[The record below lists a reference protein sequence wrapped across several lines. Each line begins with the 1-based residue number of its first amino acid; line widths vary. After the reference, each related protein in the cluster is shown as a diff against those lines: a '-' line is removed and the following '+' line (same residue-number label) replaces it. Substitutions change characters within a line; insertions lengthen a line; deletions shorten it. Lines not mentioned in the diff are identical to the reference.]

1 MSCFVVSDFD
11 IDILVT
17 AFAGLNRPG
26 AKLLNLHQVG
36 RELLLENVRSFEAC
50 YRVHNRPKGHDM
62 RVEMARGLRQARAY
76 RFTRRRAKPA
86 AVAKCA
92 RFYDYQACEHAA
104 WQTSAAGAIADALM
118 ARYPETLPDYEAMPW
133 GIGGAYDLLTAG
145 CVVKVHHDGTIANRW
160 PKR

>member
-17 AFAGLNRPG
+17 AYARLHPPG
-26 AKLLNLHQVG
+26 AKLLKLSRVG
-36 RELLLENVRSFEAC
+36 RELLFENVKSFEAC
-50 YRVHNRPKGHDM
+50 YGVRARPKGHDM

-76 RFTRRRAKPA
+76 RFIPRRAKPA
-86 AVAKCA
+86 AIAKLT

-104 WQTSAAGAIADALM
+104 YEGSAAKAIVEALM

-133 GIGGAYDLLTAG
+133 GIAGPVDLLRAG
-145 CVVKVHHDGTIANRW
+145 CRTRVDRRGRM
-160 PKR
+160 RR